1 MAAPAQQPVS
11 NDAGLDE
18 SLYSRQLYVLGH
30 EAMKRMAAS
39 DVLVIGLSGL
49 GVEIAKNI
57 CLAGVKSVT
66 LSDPTPVSLP
76 DLGTQFFLRDSDVG
90 QRRDEATRPRL
101 AELNAYA
108 PVSVLPDLNL
118 DAVKRF
124 TVVVLVQGSTE
135 DQLKLND
142 FTHANGIKFIAAET
156 AGLFASA
163 FCDFGEQ
170 FPVVDQTGENPLS
183 GMVVEI
189 EEAEDAL
196 VTCLD
201 ESRHGLEDGDYVRF
215 SEVEGMNINSDGVE
229 GARKITV
236 TGPYTFKIGD
246 TRGLGQYKRGGWF
259 HQVKMPK
266 MYDFKPLRESMTAP
280 EFLITDF
287 AKFDRPPTLHIGF
300 QALSAYR
307 TQHNRLPKPRNPAD
321 AATFVQLAKDIAAQV
336 KFEGDL
342 DEKVLEELAFQ
353 AVGDLAPVNAVIGGF
368 VAQEVLKA
376 CSGKF
381 SPLYQHLYFD
391 ALEALPVDL
400 PSEEE
405 CAPSNPASRWDNQIA
420 VFGRSFQ
427 QKIENN
433 RQFLVGSGAIGC
445 EMLKNWAMMGVA
457 SGQNGHVYITD
468 LDTIEK
474 SNLNRQ
480 FLFRPKDV
488 GSFKSEAARRAA
500 TEMNAGLDGKVEV
513 FKLAVGPDTE
523 NVFGDSFFDSI
534 DCVTNALDNV
544 SARQYMD
551 QRCVY
556 YAKPLLESGTLGTK
570 GNVQVVLPHVTES
583 YSSSQDPPEKS
594 HPSCTIKNF
603 PNQIEHTIAWA
614 KERFEECFEKPAEVV
629 NSYLSQPNF
638 VEAAKQSGETAQL
651 LKVKSYL
658 VDHKPLG
665 FEECITWAR
674 QQFETEYVN
683 EIKQLL
689 FSLPKD
695 LLTKEG
701 TPFWSGPKRAPEPL
715 QFDYNNPTHMEF
727 IVAAANLHAYNYG
740 LMGETNLETFKRV
753 LDQVHLPEFVPKSG
767 VQVQIKDDEPVNN
780 DKDAP
785 PSTDADDLAS
795 LAASLPPPSTLAGYR
810 MVPAQFEKDD
820 DTNHHIDFITAAS
833 NLRAQN
839 YGIQPAD
846 RHRTKGIAG
855 KIIPALATT
864 TAVVAGLVCIEL
876 YKLLDEKKRGAEMLE
891 RYKNSFC
898 NLALPFFAFSE
909 PIAAPKMKYRDTEYT
924 LWDRFEIE
932 GDITLEQLVEHFKE
946 KYKLEIS
953 MLSSGV
959 SMLYSGFMPKK
970 KLEERLKMPLS
981 QLVETV
987 SKKPIPE
994 HVRDIVFEIM
1004 CNDMDTDDDV
1014 EVPYL
1019 KVRVR

>member
-1 MAAPAQQPVS
+1 MTEAMNV
-11 NDAGLDE
+11 DASLDE
-18 SLYSRQLYVLGH
+18 SLYSRQLYVLGY

-66 LSDPTPVSLP
+66 LSDPTQVTLP
-76 DLGTQFFLRDSDVG
+76 DLGTQFFLREEDVG

-101 AELNAYA
+101 AELNAYT
-108 PVSVLPDLNL
+108 PVSVLGEFSLE
-118 DAVKRF
+118 AVKRF
-124 TVVVLVQGSTE
+124 TVVVMTQGSTE
-135 DQLKLND
+135 EQLKLND

-156 AGLFASA
+156 AGLFGAA

-201 ESRHGLEDGDYVRF
+201 ETRHGLEDG
-215 SEVEGMNINSDGVE
+215 
-229 GARKITV
+229 
-236 TGPYTFKIGD
+236 PYTFRIGD

-266 MYDFKPLRESMTAP
+266 LLDFKPLRESITAP
-280 EFLITDF
+280 EFLLTDF
-287 AKFDRPPTLHIGF
+287 GKFDRPPTLHIGF
-300 QALSAYR
+300 QALSAFR
-307 TQHNRLPKPRNPAD
+307 AQQNRLPKPRNADD
-321 AATFVQLAKDIAAQV
+321 AATFVQLAKDIAAQA

-342 DEKVLEELAFQ
+342 DEKVLQELAFQ
-353 AVGDLAPVNAVIGGF
+353 ASGDLSPVNGVIGGF

-381 SPLYQHLYFD
+381 SPLFQHLYYD
-391 ALEALPVDL
+391 ALEALPTEL
-400 PSEEE
+400 PTEED
-405 CAPSNPASRWDNQIA
+405 CAPSNPPARHDGQVA
-420 VFGRSFQ
+420 VFGRKFQ

-445 EMLKNWAMMGVA
+445 EMLKNWSMMGLA
-457 SGQNGHVYITD
+457 TGDKGHVYVTD

-488 GSFKSEAARRAA
+488 GSFKSEAARRAV
-500 TEMNAGLDGKVEV
+500 TEMNPSLEGKIEI

-523 NVFGDSFFDSI
+523 NTFGDSFFDSI

-544 SARQYMD
+544 AARQYMD

-556 YAKPLLESGTLGTK
+556 YEKPLLESGTLGTK

-614 KERFEECFEKPAEVV
+614 KERFEEYFEKPAEVV

-638 VEAAKQSGETAQL
+638 IEAAKQSGETSQL
-651 LKVKSYL
+651 LKIKSYL

-665 FEECITWAR
+665 FDECIAWAR
-674 QQFETEYVN
+674 EQFEVEFSN

-701 TPFWSGPKRAPEPL
+701 TPFWSGPKRAPDAL
-715 QFDYNNPTHMEF
+715 QFDINNPIHMDF

-740 LMGETNLETFKRV
+740 LKGETNPEVFKKV
-753 LDQVHLPEFVPKSG
+753 LAQVHLPEFVPKSG
-767 VQVQIKDDEPVNN
+767 VQVQIKDDEPVAN
-780 DKDAP
+780 DKDAAP
-785 PSTDADDLAS
+785 AADADDLS
-795 LAASLPPPSTLAGYR
+795 TIAASLPQPSSLAGYR

-833 NLRAQN
+833 NCRALN
-839 YGIQPAD
+839 YGIKTAD
-846 RHRTKGIAG
+846 RHTTKGVAG

-864 TAVVAGLVCIEL
+864 TACVAALVNIEL
-876 YKLLDEKKRGAEMLE
+876 YKLIDGKTDIEKYHNA
-891 RYKNSFC
+891 FI
-898 NLALPFFAFSE
+898 NLALPLFAFSN
-909 PIAAPKMKYRDTEYT
+909 PIAAQKMKYRDTEFT
-924 LWDRFEIE
+924 LWDRFFIE
-932 GDITLEQLVEHFKE
+932 GDLTLQELIKHFEE
-946 KYKLEIS
+946 KYRLEIS

-981 QLVETV
+981 TLVETV
-987 SKKPIPE
+987 SKKPIPS

-1004 CNDMDTDDDV
+1004 VNDMDTDED
-1014 EVPYL
+1014 VPYL

>member
-1 MAAPAQQPVS
+1 MTEAMNV
-11 NDAGLDE
+11 DASLDE
-18 SLYSRQLYVLGH
+18 SLYSRQLYVLGY

-66 LSDPTPVSLP
+66 LSDPTQVTLP
-76 DLGTQFFLRDSDVG
+76 DLGTQFFLREEDVG

-101 AELNAYA
+101 AELNAYT
-108 PVSVLPDLNL
+108 PVSVLGEFSLE
-118 DAVKRF
+118 AVKRF
-124 TVVVLVQGSTE
+124 TVVVMTQGSTE
-135 DQLKLND
+135 EQLKLND

-156 AGLFASA
+156 AGLFGAA

-201 ESRHGLEDGDYVRF
+201 ETRHGLEDGDY
-215 SEVEGMNINSDGVE
+215 EGY
-229 GARKITV
+229 RC
-236 TGPYTFKIGD
+236 PYTFRIGD

-266 MYDFKPLRESMTAP
+266 LLDFKPLRESITAP
-280 EFLITDF
+280 EFLLTDF
-287 AKFDRPPTLHIGF
+287 GKFDRPPTLHIGF
-300 QALSAYR
+300 QALSAFR
-307 TQHNRLPKPRNPAD
+307 AQQNRLPKPRNADD
-321 AATFVQLAKDIAAQV
+321 AATFVQLAKDIAAQA

-342 DEKVLEELAFQ
+342 DEKVLQELAFQ
-353 AVGDLAPVNAVIGGF
+353 ASGDLSPVNGVIGGF

-381 SPLYQHLYFD
+381 SPLFQHLYYD
-391 ALEALPVDL
+391 ALEALPTEL
-400 PSEEE
+400 PTEED
-405 CAPSNPASRWDNQIA
+405 CAPSNPPARHDGQVA
-420 VFGRSFQ
+420 VFGRKFQ

-445 EMLKNWAMMGVA
+445 EMLKNWSMMGLA
-457 SGQNGHVYITD
+457 TGDKGHVYVTD

-488 GSFKSEAARRAA
+488 GSFKSEAARRAV
-500 TEMNAGLDGKVEV
+500 TEMNPSLEGKIEI

-523 NVFGDSFFDSI
+523 NTFGDSFFDSI

-544 SARQYMD
+544 AARQYMD

-556 YAKPLLESGTLGTK
+556 YEKPLLESGTLGTK

-614 KERFEECFEKPAEVV
+614 KERFEEYFEKPAEVV

-638 VEAAKQSGETAQL
+638 IEAAKQSGETSQL
-651 LKVKSYL
+651 LKIKSYL

-665 FEECITWAR
+665 FDECIAWAR
-674 QQFETEYVN
+674 EQFEVEFSN

-701 TPFWSGPKRAPEPL
+701 TPFWSGPKRAPDAL
-715 QFDYNNPTHMEF
+715 QFDINNPIHMDF

-740 LMGETNLETFKRV
+740 LKGETNPEVFKKV
-753 LDQVHLPEFVPKSG
+753 LAQVHLPEFVPKSG
-767 VQVQIKDDEPVNN
+767 VQVQIKDDEPVAN
-780 DKDAP
+780 DKDAAP
-785 PSTDADDLAS
+785 AADADDLS
-795 LAASLPPPSTLAGYR
+795 TIAASLPQPSSLAGYR

-833 NLRAQN
+833 NCRALN
-839 YGIQPAD
+839 YGIKTAD
-846 RHRTKGIAG
+846 RHTTKGVAG

-864 TAVVAGLVCIEL
+864 TACVAALVNIEL
-876 YKLLDEKKRGAEMLE
+876 YKLIDGKTDIEKYHNA
-891 RYKNSFC
+891 FI
-898 NLALPFFAFSE
+898 NLALPLFAFSN
-909 PIAAPKMKYRDTEYT
+909 PIAAQKMKYRDTEFT
-924 LWDRFEIE
+924 LWDRFFIE
-932 GDITLEQLVEHFKE
+932 GDLTLQELIKHFEE
-946 KYKLEIS
+946 KYRLEIS

-970 KLEERLKMPLS
+970 KLEERLRMPLS
-981 QLVETV
+981 TLVETV
-987 SKKPIPE
+987 SKKPIPS

-1004 CNDMDTDDDV
+1004 VNDMDTDED
-1014 EVPYL
+1014 VPYL

>member
-1 MAAPAQQPVS
+1 MTTAMPVDSAPGGL
-11 NDAGLDE
+11 DKLDE

-39 DVLVIGLSGL
+39 DVLIIGLSGL

-66 LSDPTPVSLP
+66 LSDATPVTVP
-76 DLGTQFFLRDSDVG
+76 DLGTQFFLRESDIG

-101 AELNAYA
+101 AELNAYV
-108 PVSVLPDLNL
+108 PVSVLGDFTL

-124 TVVVLVQGSTE
+124 TVVVLVQGSTVQ
-135 DQLKLND
+135 QLELND
-142 FTHANGIKFIAAET
+142 FTHANGIKFLSANS

-170 FPVVDQTGENPLS
+170 FPVVDQTGETPLS

-201 ESRHGLEDGDYVRF
+201 ETRHGLEDGDFVRF
-215 SEVEGMNINSDGVE
+215 SEVEGMNINSDGVD
-229 GARKITV
+229 GARKVTV

-246 TRGLGQYKRGGWF
+246 TRGLGQYKKGGWF

-266 MYDFKPLRESMTAP
+266 IYDFKSLRQSILAP
-280 EFLITDF
+280 EFLMTDF

-300 QALSAYR
+300 QALSAF
-307 TQHNRLPKPRNPAD
+307 QAANARLPVPRATQD
-321 AATFVQLAKDIAAQV
+321 AATLIALAKEIAAAA

-342 DEKVLEELAFQ
+342 DEKVLTELSFQ
-353 AVGDLAPVNAVIGGF
+353 AAGDVAPINAVIGGF

-381 SPLYQHLYFD
+381 SPLYQHLYYD
-391 ALEALPVDL
+391 SLEALPDHK
-400 PSEEE
+400 PTAED
-405 CAPSNPASRWDNQIA
+405 CAPSNPPSRYDGQIA
-420 VFGRSFQ
+420 VFGRAFQ
-427 QKIENN
+427 KKIENN
-433 RQFLVGSGAIGC
+433 RQFLVGAGAIGC
-445 EMLKNWAMMGVA
+445 EMLKNWSMMGLA
-457 SGQNGHVYITD
+457 TGPEGHVHVTD

-488 GSFKSEAARRAA
+488 GSFKSEAARRAV
-500 TEMNAGLDGKVEV
+500 TEMNPGLEGKVDV
-513 FKLAVGPDTE
+513 YKLAVGPDTE
-523 NVFGDSFFDSI
+523 NTFGDAFFDSI
-534 DCVTNALDNV
+534 NGVTNALDNV
-544 SARQYMD
+544 AARQYMD

-556 YAKPLLESGTLGTK
+556 YEKPLLESGTLGTK
-570 GNVQVVLPHVTES
+570 GNVQVVLPHITES

-614 KERFEECFEKPAEVV
+614 KERFEEYFTKPAEVV

-638 VEAAKQSGETAQL
+638 IEAAKQSGEAGQL
-651 LKVKSYL
+651 TKVKSYL
-658 VDHKPLG
+658 VDRKPLG
-665 FEECITWAR
+665 FDECIVWAR
-674 QQFETEYVN
+674 EQFELEYAN

-689 FSLPKD
+689 YSLPKD

-701 TPFWSGPKRAPEPL
+701 TPFWSGPKRAPDPL
-715 QFDYNNPTHMEF
+715 QFDYNNPTHLEF
-727 IVAAANLHAYNYG
+727 IVAASNLHAYNYG
-740 LMGETNLETFKRV
+740 LKGSSDVDHIKRV
-753 LDQVHLPEFVPKSG
+753 LDQVSLPEFKPKAG
-767 VQVQIKDDEPVNN
+767 VQVQVKDDEPVAN
-780 DKDAP
+780 DKDKDAAP
-785 PSTDADDLAS
+785 EEDDVAT
-795 LAASLPPPSTLAGYR
+795 LAASLPQPSSLAGYR

-833 NLRAQN
+833 NLRALN
-839 YGIQPAD
+839 YAIQPAD
-846 RHRTKGIAG
+846 RHKTKGVAG

-864 TAVVAGLVCIEL
+864 TACVAGLVCVEL
-876 YKLLDEKKRGAEMLE
+876 YKLLDGKTDIEQ
-891 RYKNSFC
+891 YKNAFV

-909 PIAAPKMKYRDTEYT
+909 PIAAAKQKYYDVEWT
-924 LWDRFEIE
+924 LWDRFFIE
-932 GDITLEQLVEHFKE
+932 GDITLEELIKYYKE
-946 KYKLEIS
+946 KHRLELT

-959 SMLYSGFMPKK
+959 SMLFSGFMPKK

-987 SKKPIPE
+987 SKKPIPP
-994 HVRDIVFEIM
+994 HVKDIVFEAM
-1004 CNDMDTDDDV
+1004 VEDENGEDV

>member
-1 MAAPAQQPVS
+1 MAVDPVVGGA
-11 NDAGLDE
+11 DGLDE
-18 SLYSRQLYVLGH
+18 DLYSRQLYVLGH

-39 DVLVIGLSGL
+39 DVLIVGLSGL

-66 LSDPTPVSLP
+66 LSDATPVTVP
-76 DLGTQFFLRDSDVG
+76 DLGTQFFLRDTDVG
-90 QRRDEATRPRL
+90 ERRDEATRPRL
-101 AELNAYA
+101 AELNAYT
-108 PVSVLPDLNL
+108 PVSVLGDFTL

-124 TVVVLVQGSTE
+124 QVVVVVNASTE
-135 DQLKLND
+135 QQLQLND
-142 FTHANGIKFIAAET
+142 FTHANGIKFIAANT
-156 AGLFASA
+156 AGLFGSA
-163 FCDFGEQ
+163 FCDFGAQ
-170 FPVVDQTGENPLS
+170 FPVVDQTGETPLS

-201 ESRHGLEDGDYVRF
+201 ETRHGLEDGDFVRF
-215 SEVEGMNINSDGVE
+215 TEVEGMNINSDGVE

-266 MYDFKPLRESMTAP
+266 LYDFKPLRESLLAP
-280 EFLITDF
+280 EFLMTDF
-287 AKFDRPPTLHIGF
+287 AKFDRPATLHIGF
-300 QALSAYR
+300 QALAAFQA
-307 TQHNRLPKPRNPAD
+307 THTRLPAPRNPQD
-321 AATFVQLAKDIAAQV
+321 AQAFIALAKQIATAA
-336 KFEGDL
+336 KSEGDL

-353 AVGDLAPVNAVIGGF
+353 ASGDLAPVNAVIGGF
-368 VAQEVLKA
+368 VAQEVLKG

-381 SPLYQHLYFD
+381 SPLFQHLYYD
-391 ALEALPVDL
+391 ALEALPTVKPTAED
-400 PSEEE
+400 
-405 CAPSNPASRWDNQIA
+405 CAPSNPPNRHDGQIA
-420 VFGRSFQ
+420 VFGRAFQ
-427 QKIENN
+427 EKIANN
-433 RQFLVGSGAIGC
+433 RQFLVGAGAIGC
-445 EMLKNWAMMGVA
+445 EMLKNWAMMGLA
-457 SGQNGHVYITD
+457 TGPEGHIHCTD

-488 GSFKSEAARRAA
+488 GSFKSEAGRRAV
-500 TEMNAGLDGKVEV
+500 TEMNPGLEGKVDV

-523 NVFGDSFFDSI
+523 NTFGDAFFDSL
-534 DCVTNALDNV
+534 DGVTNALDNV
-544 SARQYMD
+544 AARQYMD

-556 YAKPLLESGTLGTK
+556 YEKPLLESGTLGTK
-570 GNVQVVLPHVTES
+570 ANVQVVLPHITES

-614 KERFEECFEKPAEVV
+614 KERFEEYFTKPAEVV

-638 VEAAKQSGETAQL
+638 IEAAKQSGESSQL
-651 LKVKSYL
+651 LKIKSYL
-658 VDHKPLG
+658 VDRKPLG
-665 FEECITWAR
+665 FDECIVWAR
-674 QQFETEYVN
+674 EQFETEYSN

-701 TPFWSGPKRAPEPL
+701 TPFWSGPKRAPDAL
-715 QFDYNNPTHMEF
+715 QFDYNNPIHMEF

-740 LMGETNLETFKRV
+740 LKGSRDVDSIKKT
-753 LDQVHLPEFVPKSG
+753 LDGVFLPEFVPKSG
-767 VQVQIKDDEPVNN
+767 VQVQVKDDEPVAN
-780 DKDAP
+780 DKDKA
-785 PSTDADDLAS
+785 AGGEEDDLAV
-795 LAASLPPPSTLAGYR
+795 LAASLPQPSSLAGYR
-810 MVPAQFEKDD
+810 LTPAQFEKDD

-833 NLRAQN
+833 NLRALN
-839 YGIQPAD
+839 YGIVTAD
-846 RHRTKGIAG
+846 KHKTKGIAG

-864 TAVVAGLVCIEL
+864 TAVAAGLVNVEL
-876 YKLLDEKKRGAEMLE
+876 YKLLDGKTDIEQ
-891 RYKNSFC
+891 YKNAFV

-909 PIAAPKMKYRDTEYT
+909 PIAAPKNKYGNVEWT
-924 LWDRFEIE
+924 LWDSIKIE
-932 GDITLEQLVEHFKE
+932 GDITLEELVKRIKTDHN
-946 KYKLEIS
+946 LELT

-981 QLVETV
+981 TLVETV
-987 SKKPIPE
+987 SKKPIPD
-994 HVRDIVFEIM
+994 HVKDIVFEM
-1004 CNDMDTDDDV
+1004 MVETEEGEDV

-1019 KVRVR
+1019 KVRIR

>member
-1 MAAPAQQPVS
+1 MTTAMDTTPFE
-11 NDAGLDE
+11 LDTA
-18 SLYSRQLYVLGH
+18 LYSRQLYVLGH

-39 DVLVIGLSGL
+39 DVLIVGMSGL
-49 GVEIAKNI
+49 GVEIAKNV

-66 LSDPTPVSLP
+66 LSDPTPVTVP
-76 DLGTQFFLRDSDVG
+76 DLGTQFFIRDGDVG
-90 QRRDEATRPRL
+90 QRRDECTRPRL
-101 AELNAYA
+101 AELNAYT
-108 PVSVLPDLNL
+108 PVSVLDEFNL
-118 DAVKRF
+118 DACKRF
-124 TVVVLVQGSTE
+124 QVVVLVQGSTAQQIE
-135 DQLKLND
+135 LND
-142 FTHANGIKFIAAET
+142 FTHANGIKFIAANT

-163 FCDFGEQ
+163 FCDFGKG
-170 FPVVDQTGENPLS
+170 FPVVDQTGEQPLS

-201 ESRHGLEDGDYVRF
+201 ETRHGLEDGDYVRF
-215 SEVEGMNINSDGVE
+215 SEVEGMGINSDGVE

-236 TGPYTFKIGD
+236 TGPYTFRIGD
-246 TRGLGQYKRGGWF
+246 TRGLGQYKKGGWF

-266 MYDFKPLRESMTAP
+266 IYDFKPLSESINAP
-280 EFLITDF
+280 EFLMTDF

-300 QALSAYR
+300 QALSAYLAA
-307 TQHNRLPKPRNPAD
+307 HSRLPAPRNPTD
-321 AATFVQLAKDIAAQV
+321 AATFVQLAKDLASQA

-342 DEKVLEELAFQ
+342 DEAVLTELAFQ
-353 AVGDLAPVNAVIGGF
+353 ATGDLAPLNAVIGGF
-368 VAQEVLKA
+368 IAQEVLKA

-381 SPLYQHLYFD
+381 SPLYQHLYYD
-391 ALEALPVDL
+391 ALEALPTTK
-400 PSEEE
+400 PSEAD
-405 CAPSNPASRWDNQIA
+405 CAPSNPPQRHDGQVA
-420 VFGRSFQ
+420 VFGRQFQ
-427 QKIENN
+427 DKLENY
-433 RQFLVGSGAIGC
+433 RQFLVGAGAIGC

-457 SGQNGHVYITD
+457 TGAKGHVYVTD

-488 GSFKSEAARRAA
+488 GSFKSEAARRAT
-500 TEMNAGLDGKVEV
+500 TEMNPGFEGKVDV
-513 FKLAVGPDTE
+513 YKLAVGPDTE
-523 NVFGDSFFDSI
+523 STFTDGFFDSI

-544 SARQYMD
+544 AARQYMD

-556 YAKPLLESGTLGTK
+556 YEKPLLESGTLGTK
-570 GNVQVVLPHVTES
+570 ANVQVVLPHITES

-614 KERFEECFEKPAEVV
+614 KERFEEYFEKPAEVV

-638 VEAAKQSGETAQL
+638 IEAAKQSGETTQL
-651 LKVKSYL
+651 AKIKSYL
-658 VDHKPLG
+658 VDRKPLG
-665 FEECITWAR
+665 FDECIVWAR
-674 QQFETEYVN
+674 EQFETEFSN

-689 FSLPKD
+689 YSLPKD

-701 TPFWSGPKRAPEPL
+701 NPFWSGPKRAPDPL
-715 QFDYNNPTHMEF
+715 NFDYTNPAHMEF

-740 LMGETNLETFKRV
+740 LKGSRDETHIKKV
-753 LDQVHLPEFVPKSG
+753 LDGISLPQFVPKAG
-767 VQVQIKDDEPVNN
+767 VQVQVKDDEPVAN

-785 PSTDADDLAS
+785 KAEEDDLS
-795 LAASLPPPSTLAGYR
+795 TLAASLPQPSSLAGYR

-820 DTNHHIDFITAAS
+820 DTNHHMDFITAAS
-833 NLRAQN
+833 NLRASN
-839 YGIQPAD
+839 YGIQHAD

-864 TAVVAGLVCIEL
+864 TAVAAGLVNIEL
-876 YKLLDEKKRGAEMLE
+876 YKLLDGKTDIEQ
-891 RYKNSFC
+891 YKNAFV

-909 PIAAPKMKYRDTEYT
+909 PIAAPKQKYGNTEWT
-924 LWDRFEIE
+924 LWDSIKIE
-932 GDITLEQLVEHFKE
+932 GDITLEELIAKIKADH
-946 KYKLEIS
+946 KLEIS

-959 SMLYSGFMPKK
+959 SMLYSGFMPKA
-970 KLEERLKMPLS
+970 KLQERLKMPLS

-987 SKKPIPE
+987 SKKPIPP
-994 HVRDIVFEIM
+994 HVKDIVFEM
-1004 CNDMDTDDDV
+1004 MVEDEEGEDV

-1019 KVRVR
+1019 KVRVRP